1 MKLQKYF
8 HYICYMY
15 NIGELYMGIRIFYVP
30 QLLGIFLACHSI
42 ISFTYIHFFAQFSY
56 IVSEISTTYL
66 TTKLHVRPTT
76 YPHIIFPCSISIIS
90 RLQSICTK
98 GQLISKCLFGV
109 IVWTKKPTKFFPGFL
124 PQPLKRGQIKKIKA
138 LYYTNQGLFNII
150 GIIKFLIQPLF

>member
-1 MKLQKYF
+1 MKSQKYF

-42 ISFTYIHFFAQFSY
+42 ISFTYIHVFAQFSY

-76 YPHIIFPCSISIIS
+76 YPHITFPCSISKYLLQTLEYMYYLPPIYLHLIFPILQFEIS
-90 RLQSICTK
+90 S
-98 GQLISKCLFGV
+98 LINW
-109 IVWTKKPTKFFPGFL
+109 IFFPSLKQTGF
-124 PQPLKRGQIKKIKA
+124 
-138 LYYTNQGLFNII
+138 FS
-150 GIIKFLIQPLF
+150 KFLGQGKIF